1 MLDTNSTCICLLR
14 AVHSAKNCLPAS
26 SCVFLR
32 HLGLSLRL
40 PSSSLDLP
48 AVCILHSEFFTS
60 PCSTP
65 SVGAAAP
72 PPGCFLWFWPSMRFF
87 HRWLAIFWTVS
98 APEQS
103 LVAAASSWLWGCC

>member
-14 AVHSAKNCLPAS
+14 SVHSAKNCLPAS

-40 PSSSLDLP
+40 PSSFLVLP
-48 AVCILHSEFFTS
+48 AVSILRSEFFTS

-65 SVGAAAP
+65 SVGAAVP
-72 PPGCFLWFWPSMRFF
+72 PRVCFLWFWPSMRSF
-87 HRWLAIFWTVS
+87 HRLSAIFWTAS
-98 APEQS
+98 EPEQS
-103 LVAAASSWLWGCC
+103 LVAAASFWLWGCC